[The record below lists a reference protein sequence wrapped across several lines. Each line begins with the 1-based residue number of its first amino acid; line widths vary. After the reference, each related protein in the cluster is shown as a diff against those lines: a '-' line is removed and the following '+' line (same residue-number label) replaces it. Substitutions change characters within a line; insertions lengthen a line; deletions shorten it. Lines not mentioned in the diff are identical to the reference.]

1 MIEKRFRYVDATDEV
16 DEHIIDYGTEP
27 HFEYYTLK
35 GATDKL
41 NELHEENEQLKHD
54 ATVLICSNQEYRK
67 ENEQLKKENKELRS
81 DRDSYHKNI
90 VSGINDYIK
99 DHTIKVDKLPV
110 YGNDK
115 LIYQLPNKLQ
125 YLYFRKK
132 WECIGEVEKEL
143 SE

>member
-1 MIEKRFRYVDATDEV
+1 MTEKRFTYDSKTVSILKDGEFWLDGN
-16 DEHIIDYGTEP
+16 IDTACNHSEIC
-27 HFEYYTLK
+27 
-35 GATDKL
+35 
-41 NELHEENEQLKHD
+41 NELNKLTE
-54 ATVLICSNQEYRK
+54 

-143 SE
+143 EK